1 MSIIIY
7 TDGSA
12 KGNPGNGGY
21 GIVMISG
28 SYRKELKQGFRLT
41 TNNRMELL
49 AVIIALE
56 SVKKEKPETIK
67 GEFVKNAYITSTMG
81 ISYKVGAK

>member
-21 GIVMISG
+21 GVVMISG
-28 SYRKELKQGFRLT
+28 DYRKETLCFL
-41 TNNRMELL
+41 
-49 AVIIALE
+49 
-56 SVKKEKPETIK
+56 
-67 GEFVKNAYITSTMG
+67 
-81 ISYKVGAK
+81 